1 MTVHDFFKT
10 IDHQGERDSLEQ
22 ARLEHLA
29 QQIRSDMKPSDFI
42 QELECD
48 ASFDTDC
55 IKAIQMLFIGADPAT
70 CAKVLTKFADK
81 WLDRQSMKL
90 AQSYSKC

>member
-1 MTVHDFFKT
+1 MTTAYDVWKFF
-10 IDHQGERDSLEQ
+10 DYADDSIEQ
-22 ARLEHLA
+22 AQFEYLA
-29 QQIRSDMKPSDFI
+29 AQIRKEMNPSDFI
-42 QELECD
+42 QEIECD
-48 ASFDTDC
+48 ASFDVEC
-55 IKAIQMLFIGADPAT
+55 CKAIQLMFLGGDAAT

>member
-1 MTVHDFFKT
+1 MTVHDFWLT

-29 QQIRSDMKPSDFI
+29 QQIRSEMKASDFI
-42 QELECD
+42 QEIEES

-55 IKAIQMLFIGADPAT
+55 IKAIQLMFLGGDPAT
-70 CAKVLTKFADK
+70 CAKVLTKFADA
-81 WLDRQSMKL
+81 WLYRQAMKL
-90 AQSYSKC
+90 AQQYNK

>member
-1 MTVHDFFKT
+1 MKAYDFFKT

-22 ARLEHLA
+22 ARIEHLA
-29 QQIRSDMKPSDFI
+29 AQIRKEMAPSNFL
-42 QELECD
+42 QEIEID

-70 CAKVLTKFADK
+70 CAKVLSDYADN
-81 WLDRQSMKL
+81 WLDRQAYKL
-90 AQSYSKC
+90 AQQYSK